1 VFDISF
7 AELMMIAVVAL
18 LVIGPDKL
26 PKVARTMG
34 AYTGR
39 LQRYVAQ
46 IKEEV
51 NREVRF
57 EELQKLQEE
66 IKQGANQVQSSMM
79 AGANGVKDT
88 LKSVETADMQP
99 KRKPVT
105 IKKQPVKKAPA
116 KKAVLKK
123 AAEKDSIIKK
133 STTAKTTVKPKPDKI

>member
-1 VFDISF
+1 
-7 AELMMIAVVAL
+7 MIAVVAL

-123 AAEKDSIIKK
+123 AAEKDPIIKK

>member
-1 VFDISF
+1 
-7 AELMMIAVVAL
+7 MIAVVAL

-123 AAEKDSIIKK
+123 PAEKNPIVKK
-133 STTAKTTVKPKPDKI
+133 SPTAKTTVKPKPDKI

>member
-1 VFDISF
+1 
-7 AELMMIAVVAL
+7 MIAVVAL

-123 AAEKDSIIKK
+123 AAEKDPIVKK

>member
-99 KRKPVT
+99 KRKSVT
-105 IKKQPVKKAPA
+105 IKKQPVKKNPA

-123 AAEKDSIIKK
+123 PAEKNPIVKK
-133 STTAKTTVKPKPDKI
+133 SPTAKTTVKPKPDKI

>member
-79 AGANGVKDT
+79 AGVNGVKDT

-123 AAEKDSIIKK
+123 AAEKDPIVKK